1 MANNLMWFLECW
13 VRNNFLCKHQSGR
26 WKPSWGHSRSWS
38 PYSSSL
44 QTFYPWR
51 KVWSVSVWWHGSCDR
66 WRWRRLLNA
75 WIINYLNQVGNEM
88 FLVERAGR
96 VMGRFLTE
104 AGDVYF
110 IEPCNNWEGCH
121 VWKHYNAQD
130 IFVQEVEELD
140 TEMKVKHML
149 ASKSVL

>member
-1 MANNLMWFLECW
+1 
-13 VRNNFLCKHQSGR
+13 
-26 WKPSWGHSRSWS
+26 
-38 PYSSSL
+38 
-44 QTFYPWR
+44 
-51 KVWSVSVWWHGSCDR
+51 
-66 WRWRRLLNA
+66 
-75 WIINYLNQVGNEM
+75 M

-104 AGDVYF
+104 AGDVFF

-140 TEMKVKHML
+140 TEPEVKHIIFIL
-149 ASKSVL
+149 VVSRSVLYKFSAKILDEDKRRRMDFLQNIGRQNQDDVVEFSLKFYYTNQV